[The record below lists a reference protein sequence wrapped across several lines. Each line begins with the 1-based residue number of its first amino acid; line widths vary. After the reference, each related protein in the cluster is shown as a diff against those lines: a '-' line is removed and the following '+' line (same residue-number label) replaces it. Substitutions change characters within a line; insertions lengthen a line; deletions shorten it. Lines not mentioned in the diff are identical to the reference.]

1 MYRITS
7 SAGNLLKAPVIGSI
21 LANKN
26 RVYRRLHIVI
36 DTPRTGPAEKGER
49 FIMGV
54 KHHLL
59 RLARIG
65 PNKRH
70 PAVAEANMRHLDRRG
85 RAIDQDN
92 FLAPVGRVA
101 SITGQARSTLIPTAS
116 ISDSVGIP
124 KSVLI

>member
-1 MYRITS
+1 MPAHLLEPAI
-7 SAGNLLKAPVIGSI
+7 AGPL

-26 RVYRRLHIVI
+26 RVHRRLHIVI

-70 PAVAEANMRHLDRRG
+70 PTVAEANMRHLDRRG
-85 RAIDQDN
+85 RAINQDN
-92 FLAPVGRVA
+92 FLAPVELIRL
-101 SITGQARSTLIPTAS
+101 TGIKAQRNIS
-116 ISDSVGIP
+116 ISGCGP
-124 KSVLI
+124 RRL